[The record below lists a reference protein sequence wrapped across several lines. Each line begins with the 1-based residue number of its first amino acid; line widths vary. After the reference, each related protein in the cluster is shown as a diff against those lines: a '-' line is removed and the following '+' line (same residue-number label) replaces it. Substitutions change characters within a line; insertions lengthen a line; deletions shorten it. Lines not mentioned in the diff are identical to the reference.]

1 MKRFRSLSLRERVC
15 THSSCSRAIGKEEAA
30 APTCGMLATRCFAD
44 FGRRVLTVSRLFD
57 QRRLSTLPS
66 LPDMTL
72 TEVAD
77 HVVLATLD
85 RPSRGNAFS
94 LAMAESL
101 LALPA
106 VLPEK
111 TRVLM
116 FTGSGPKAFCTGR
129 DLAESSK
136 HSANLKLAAM
146 ILKLAAMI
154 SLLDRSPSFSLRF
167 SIETHTPEQADRY
180 INALIDGILGVRKL
194 PMATIAAINGSSFGA
209 GVELSLACDIRVAA
223 AEATL
228 CFPETSL
235 GIFPGAAGAVLCPR
249 IIGIARAKELI
260 FTARRFSG
268 VEAKEWG
275 VVQHCTSPGGPN
287 AYDEALDLAKRI
299 ASNGPLGVRGAKYVM
314 DTIDDSLTFDEQL
327 KVSNAHRFP
336 LNDTDDFKEALK
348 AFAEKRKPVFTGN

>member
-1 MKRFRSLSLRERVC
+1 MS
-15 THSSCSRAIGKEEAA
+15 
-30 APTCGMLATRCFAD
+30 
-44 FGRRVLTVSRLFD
+44 
-57 QRRLSTLPS
+57 
-66 LPDMTL
+66 L

-85 RPSRGNAFS
+85 RPTRGNAFS

-101 LALPA
+101 LELPKALP
-106 VLPEK
+106 ES
-111 TRVLM
+111 TRVLI
-116 FTGSGPKAFCTGR
+116 FTGSGSKAFCTGR
-129 DLAESSK
+129 DLAESK
-136 HSANLKLAAM
+136 
-146 ILKLAAMI
+146 
-154 SLLDRSPSFSLRF
+154 
-167 SIETHTPEQADRY
+167 THTAEQADRY

-249 IIGIARAKELI
+249 IIGVARAKELI

-275 VVQHCTSPGGPN
+275 VVQHCTSPGGD
-287 AYDEALDLAKRI
+287 AYADALELGIKI
-299 ASNGPLGVRGAKYVM
+299 ASNGPLGVRGAKLVM
-314 DTIDDSLTFDEQL
+314 DAMDDSLTFDEQL
-327 KVSNAHRFP
+327 KLSNDHRFP
-336 LNDTDDFKEALK
+336 LNDTEDFKEALK
-348 AFAEKRKPVFTGN
+348 AFSEKRKPVFKGK

>member
-1 MKRFRSLSLRERVC
+1 MLRWPTLAMRRGMITARPLAC
-15 THSSCSRAIGKEEAA
+15 RA
-30 APTCGMLATRCFAD
+30 
-44 FGRRVLTVSRLFD
+44 
-57 QRRLSTLPS
+57 LSTLPS
-66 LPDMTL
+66 LPDMSL

-85 RPSRGNAFS
+85 RPTRGNAFS

-101 LALPA
+101 LELPKALP
-106 VLPEK
+106 ES
-111 TRVLM
+111 TRVLI
-116 FTGSGPKAFCTGR
+116 FTGSGSKAFCTGR
-129 DLAESSK
+129 DLAESSNALPSSIITPF
-136 HSANLKLAAM
+136 SAFPAHAYHFNSAR
-146 ILKLAAMI
+146 
-154 SLLDRSPSFSLRF
+154 LLYT
-167 SIETHTPEQADRY
+167 ETHTAEQADRY

-249 IIGIARAKELI
+249 IIGVARAKELI

-275 VVQHCTSPGGPN
+275 VVQHCTSPGGD
-287 AYDEALDLAKRI
+287 AYADALELGIKI
-299 ASNGPLGVRGAKYVM
+299 ASNGPLGVRGAKLVM
-314 DTIDDSLTFDEQL
+314 DAMDDSLTFDEQL
-327 KVSNAHRFP
+327 KLSNDHRFP
-336 LNDTDDFKEALK
+336 LNDTEDFKEALK
-348 AFAEKRKPVFTGN
+348 AFSEKRKPVFKGK